1 MNKELK
7 QLKIDYMLMRLH
19 LGSIGSILSKYDI
32 DNDTSNIMVSE
43 LEKFEDK
50 LTVAFILLDTKTN
63 RI

>member
-19 LGSIGSILSKYDI
+19 LGSIGSILSKY
-32 DNDTSNIMVSE
+32 DTSNIMVSE